1 MVGNWWRG
9 LTLSVPS
16 WTRAEKW
23 TLSTRTS
30 SRLLIKKVIAKIL
43 SVLQQQGLRSNLLA
57 QFDSY
62 LHKRFQRVIALTVS
76 SRAVITLGVPQ
87 G

>member
-1 MVGNWWRG
+1 MVGNWWRC

-23 TLSTRTS
+23 TLSTSTS

-62 LHKRFQRVIALTVS
+62 LHKGFQRVIALTVS
-76 SRAVITLGVPQ
+76 SRALITLGVPQ